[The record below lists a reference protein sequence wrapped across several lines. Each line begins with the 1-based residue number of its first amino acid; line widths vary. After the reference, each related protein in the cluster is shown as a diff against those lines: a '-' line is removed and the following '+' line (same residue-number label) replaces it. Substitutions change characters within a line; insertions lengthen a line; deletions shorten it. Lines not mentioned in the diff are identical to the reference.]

1 MYSPPPKAQ
10 GLETALVIARSE
22 SAVRMDVK
30 ILRAVGAKRLA
41 YAHTQAEAFQILDKE
56 RTARADLLRKAGE
69 LGEAAINAFDLTL
82 CDDTAGDRPV
92 LDFLQELSLDARFNA
107 QPLLVL
113 TGDAQTFA
121 TLRAA
126 GMAVLLR
133 PYSADQMREAA
144 QKAANPLRPP
154 LRPET
159 LTTAAAKTR
168 VQKENAAPSKPAA
181 EEKVKSRRPLQ
192 SILLTS
198 ELFNRGRARLL
209 AGDAGAAEQLFLQV
223 LQRQSEHTGACM
235 GLARVCRIRGDEDGM
250 HKWLVR
256 AAATCLRAGD
266 KERLARIAELLP
278 AGLRK
283 NIFVH
288 EAIGRVRDGAYR
300 EAALSF
306 LDAEK
311 IAGDIPLHRLV
322 ARACL
327 MGAHP
332 ESDIRRLCD
341 ALQSLGY
348 KDEAQA
354 LRKRLLDYKPF
365 ETGQSASWMD
375 SFPLLKDAVHVASYT
390 LWAWKQA

>member
-1 MYSPPPKAQ
+1 MYSPPPKAP

-22 SAVRMDVK
+22 AAVRMDVK
-30 ILRAVGAKRLA
+30 ILRAIGAKRLA
-41 YAHTQAEAFQILDKE
+41 YAHTQKEAFQILEKE
-56 RTARADLLRKAGE
+56 RSARAHFLLKAG
-69 LGEAAINAFDLTL
+69 GDADSAINAFDLAL
-82 CDDTAGDRPV
+82 CDDTAGDKPV
-92 LDFLQELSLDARFNA
+92 LAFLHDLSLDAKFNA
-107 QPLLVL
+107 QPILVL
-113 TGDAQTFA
+113 TGEAQTFA

-126 GMAVLLR
+126 GLAVLLR

-144 QKAANPLRPP
+144 QKAADPLRPP
-154 LRPET
+154 LRPEI
-159 LTTAAAKTR
+159 LTAAAAKTIVR
-168 VQKENAAPSKPAA
+168 KESEASPTTAAKEKTKNA
-181 EEKVKSRRPLQ
+181 RPLQ

-223 LQRQSEHTGACM
+223 LQRQSEHTGACT
-235 GLARVCRIRGDEDGM
+235 GLARVCRIRGDAEGM
-250 HKWLVR
+250 HKWLIR
-256 AAATCLRAGD
+256 AAATCLRSGD
-266 KERLARIAELLP
+266 KERLTRIAELLP
-278 AGLRK
+278 AGLRN
-283 NIFVH
+283 NIFVY

-311 IAGDIPLHRLV
+311 TAGDIPLHRLV

-327 MGAHP
+327 MSEHP
-332 ESDIRRLCD
+332 EADMRKLCD
-341 ALQSLGY
+341 ALQSLEY

-365 ETGQSASWMD
+365 ETGQSASWLD

>member
-1 MYSPPPKAQ
+1 MYSPPPKAP

-30 ILRAVGAKRLA
+30 ILRALGAKRLI
-41 YAHTQAEAFQILDKE
+41 YAHTQAEAFEIMDRE
-56 RTARADLLRKAGE
+56 RTARARFLRKAGE
-69 LGEAAINAFDLTL
+69 TGDSAINAFDLAL

-92 LDFLQELSLDARFNA
+92 LAFLNELSLDSGFNT
-107 QPLLVL
+107 QPILVL
-113 TGDAQTFA
+113 TGEAQTFA

-126 GMAVLLR
+126 GLAVLLR

-144 QKAANPLRPP
+144 QKAADPLRRP

-159 LTTAAAKTR
+159 LTAAAAKTT
-168 VQKENAAPSKPAA
+168 VKKESESSVRPAA
-181 EEKVKSRRPLQ
+181 REKTNGQRPLQ

-223 LQRQSEHTGACM
+223 LQRQSEHTGACT
-235 GLARVCRIRGDEDGM
+235 GLARVCRIRGDAEGI
-250 HKWLVR
+250 HKWLIR

-266 KERLARIAELLP
+266 KERLTRIAELLP
-278 AGLRK
+278 AGLRN

-327 MGAHP
+327 MSQHP
-332 ESDIRRLCD
+332 EGDMRKVCD

-365 ETGQSASWMD
+365 ETGQSASWLD